1 MSQATALIL
10 SIAIEAVIA
19 FAMVRGL
26 RWGSG
31 ARAALAATIGTLVTH
46 PFVWHAV
53 PWLEGRL
60 GYDAAVALIESAV
73 VLAESLAY
81 RLIVPLAWR
90 RALVA
95 SLVANAASTGTG
107 LLYYA
112 FAG

>member
-19 FAMVRGL
+19 FAMVSGL

-31 ARAALAATIGTLVTH
+31 ARAALAATVGTLVTH
-46 PFVWHAV
+46 PFVWHTV
-53 PWLEGRL
+53 PWLEGRFDY
-60 GYDAAVALIESAV
+60 GAAVALVESAV
-73 VLAESLAY
+73 VLAESIAY
-81 RLIVPLAWR
+81 RLIVPLSWR

-95 SLVANAASTGTG
+95 SLIANAASTGAG